1 MSYTIASDTKTTWV
15 TTLQLKQPVCF
26 YSELSMCLVG
36 AYTSMSMQKLPKLFL
51 TSSER
56 LEARATTI
64 TPVQMTF
71 SIMQDTKIKS
81 SALGLVGPDL

>member
-1 MSYTIASDTKTTWV
+1 
-15 TTLQLKQPVCF
+15 
-26 YSELSMCLVG
+26 
-36 AYTSMSMQKLPKLFL
+36 MSMQKLPKLFL